1 MTTATASFADG
12 TVSTRLRGRIMKA
25 IIYRD
30 NGAADVLQFVD
41 RDLPEPAP
49 GEVRVRVAVS
59 GVNPTDWQARSGAG
73 HPKHFAEVTP
83 HLDGAGTIDAVGE
96 GVDRSR
102 VGQRVWLFMAAAGR
116 PTGTAAEFTVVPAE
130 QAVPL
135 PDEAGFDVGAALGVP
150 ALTAHRALTVAED
163 GPRRLSPGAL
173 DGKVVLAAGGAGA
186 VGHAVI
192 QLARWA
198 GATVIST
205 VSSPRKA
212 RLATAAGA
220 HHVINYREGD
230 PAAEIRAVA
239 RDGVDLVAEVALGT
253 NLALDLAVL
262 RTRGT
267 IATYANDGGK
277 PVELNVLQNMVL
289 NTRLQFL
296 VLYTAGPEARAAAAQ
311 DVAAALRDGALPV
324 GEEHGLPLL
333 RFPLDRTADAHRAV
347 ESRTVGKVLVDVAS

>member
-1 MTTATASFADG
+1 
-12 TVSTRLRGRIMKA
+12 MKA

-30 NGAADVLQFVD
+30 NGDPDVLQLVD
-41 RDLPEPAP
+41 RDLPVPGP
-49 GEVRVRVAVS
+49 GEVRVRIAVS
-59 GVNPTDWQARSGAG
+59 GINPTDWKARSGASG
-73 HPKHFAEVTP
+73 PKRFPEVTP

-102 VGQRVWLFMAAAGR
+102 VGQRVWLFLAAAGR

-130 QAVPL
+130 RAVEL
-135 PDEAGFDVGAALGVP
+135 PGEAGFEVGASLGVP

-163 GPRRLSPGAL
+163 GPRRLGPGAL

-198 GATVIST
+198 GATVITTISG
-205 VSSPRKA
+205 PEKA

-230 PAAEIRAVA
+230 PAAEIREVA
-239 RDGVDLVAEVALGT
+239 PDGVDIVAEVALGA
-253 NLALDLAVL
+253 NLALDMAVL

-267 IATYANDGGK
+267 ISTYGNDGGK
-277 PVELNVLQNMVL
+277 PVELDVMRNMVL
-289 NTRLQFL
+289 NARFQFV
-296 VLYTAGPEARAAAAQ
+296 VLYTVGPEPLAAAVE
-311 DVAAALRDGALPV
+311 DVATAVRDGALPV
-324 GEEHGLPLL
+324 GEEHGLPLV

-347 ESRTVGKVLVDVAS
+347 ESGAVGKVLVDVTP

>member
-1 MTTATASFADG
+1 
-12 TVSTRLRGRIMKA
+12 
-25 IIYRD
+25 
-30 NGAADVLQFVD
+30 
-41 RDLPEPAP
+41 
-49 GEVRVRVAVS
+49 VS
-59 GVNPTDWQARSGAG
+59 GVNPTDWKTRSGVTN
-73 HPKHFAEVTP
+73 PKQFPEVIP
-83 HLDGAGTIDAVGE
+83 HLDGAGVIDAVGE
-96 GVDRSR
+96 GVDQNR

-130 QAVPL
+130 RAVPL
-135 PDEAGFDVGAALGVP
+135 PDEAGFDVGASLGVP

-163 GPRRLSPGAL
+163 GPRRLRPGAL
-173 DGKVVLAAGGAGA
+173 DGRVVLAAGGAGA

-205 VSSPRKA
+205 ISGPDKA

-230 PAAEIRAVA
+230 PAAEIRKLAP
-239 RDGVDLVAEVALGT
+239 DGVDIVAEVALGA

-267 IATYANDGGK
+267 ISTYANDGGK
-277 PVELNVLQNMVL
+277 PVELDVRQNMVL
-289 NTRLQFL
+289 NTRFQFL
-296 VLYTAGPEARAAAAQ
+296 VLYTVGPQALAAAAD
-311 DVAAALRDGALPV
+311 DVAAAVGDGALPV
-324 GEEHGLPLL
+324 GAEHGLPLI

-347 ESRTVGKVLVDVAS
+347 ESGAVGKVLVDIPS

>member
-1 MTTATASFADG
+1 
-12 TVSTRLRGRIMKA
+12 MKA
-25 IIYRD
+25 VVYRD
-30 NGAADVLQFVD
+30 NGGPDVLQLVD
-41 RDLPEPAP
+41 CEPPVPAP

-59 GVNPTDWQARSGAG
+59 GVNPTDWQARAAQAMAF
-73 HPKHFAEVTP
+73 PEITP
-83 HLDGAGTIDAVGE
+83 HLDGAGVIDAVGE
-96 GVDRSR
+96 GVDQSR

-116 PTGTAAEFTVVPAE
+116 ATGTAAEFTVVPAG

-163 GPRRLSPGAL
+163 GPRRLRPGAL
-173 DGKVVLAAGGAGA
+173 AGKVVLAAGGAGA

-205 VSSPRKA
+205 VSSPEKA

-220 HHVINYREGD
+220 HHVVNYREGD
-230 PAAEIRAVA
+230 PVAEIRAIA
-239 RDGVDLVAEVALGT
+239 ADGVDIVAEVALGV

-262 RTRGT
+262 RPRGT
-267 IATYANDGGK
+267 ISTYANDGGH
-277 PVELNVLQNMVL
+277 PVELNVLQNMVR

-296 VLYTAGPEARAAAAQ
+296 VLYTAGPDVRAAAVE
-311 DVAAALRDGALPV
+311 DVAAAVGDGALPV
-324 GEEHGLPLL
+324 GEEHGLPLV
-333 RFPLDRTADAHRAV
+333 RFPLHRTADAHRAV
-347 ESRTVGKVLVDVAS
+347 EGGAVGKVLVDVMS

>member
-1 MTTATASFADG
+1 M
-12 TVSTRLRGRIMKA
+12 RA
-25 IIYRD
+25 IIYRG
-30 NGAADVLQFVD
+30 NGDPEVLELVD
-41 RDLPEPAP
+41 REVPEPGP

-59 GVNPTDWQARSGAG
+59 GVNPTDWKTRSGATN
-73 HPKHFAEVTP
+73 PLQFDEVTP
-83 HLDGAGTIDAVGE
+83 HLDGAGVIDAVGE
-96 GVDRSR
+96 GVDASR
-102 VGQRVWLFMAAAGR
+102 VGQRVWLWMATGGR

-130 QAVPL
+130 RAVPL
-135 PDEAGFDVGAALGVP
+135 PDEAGFDLGASLGVP

-163 GPRRLSPGAL
+163 GPRRLRPGAL

-205 VSSPRKA
+205 ISGPEKA

-230 PAAEIRAVA
+230 PATEIRKLAP
-239 RDGVDLVAEVALGT
+239 DGVDIIAEVALGA

-277 PVELNVLQNMVL
+277 PVELDVRQNMTL
-289 NTRLQFL
+289 NSRFQFL
-296 VLYTAGPEARAAAAQ
+296 VLYTVGYDVLMGAVE
-311 DVAAALRDGALPV
+311 DVAAAVRDGALRV
-324 GEEHGLPLL
+324 GEEHGLPLV
-333 RFPLDRTADAHRAV
+333 RFPLEQTAEAHRAV
-347 ESRTVGKVLVDVAS
+347 ENGAVGKVLVDVTP

>member
-1 MTTATASFADG
+1 
-12 TVSTRLRGRIMKA
+12 MKA
-25 IIYRD
+25 IVYRD
-30 NGAADVLQFVD
+30 NGGPDVLRLVD
-41 RDLPEPAP
+41 RDLPVPGP

-59 GVNPTDWQARSGAG
+59 GINPTDLQARSGAG
-73 HPKHFAEVTP
+73 HPKHFSEVTP
-83 HLDGAGTIDAVGE
+83 HLDGAGTIDAVGA
-96 GVDRSR
+96 GVDQSR

-135 PDEAGFDVGAALGVP
+135 PDEVSFDVGAALGVP

-163 GPRRLSPGAL
+163 GPRRLRPGTL

-205 VSSPRKA
+205 ISSPEKA

-230 PAAEIRAVA
+230 PAAEIRRIAP
-239 RDGVDLVAEVALGT
+239 DGVDIVAEVALGA
-253 NLALDLAVL
+253 NIALDLAVL
-262 RTRGT
+262 RARGT

-277 PVELNVLQNMVL
+277 PVELDVTRHLVL

-296 VLYTAGPEARAAAAQ
+296 VLYTAGPQARAAAAE
-311 DVAAALRDGALPV
+311 DIAAAVRDGALPV
-324 GEEHGLPLL
+324 GEEHGLPLT
-333 RFPLDRTADAHRAV
+333 RFPLHRTADAHRAV
-347 ESRTVGKVLVDVAS
+347 ESGTVGKVLVDITS

>member
-1 MTTATASFADG
+1 
-12 TVSTRLRGRIMKA
+12 MKA

-30 NGAADVLQFVD
+30 NGDPDVLRLVD
-41 RDLPEPAP
+41 RDLPAPGP
-49 GEVRVRVAVS
+49 GEVRVRIAVS
-59 GVNPTDWQARSGAG
+59 GINPTDWKARSGASG
-73 HPKHFAEVTP
+73 PKRFPEVTP

-102 VGQRVWLFMAAAGR
+102 VGQRVWLFLAAAGR
-116 PTGTAAEFTVVPAE
+116 PTGTAAEYTVVPAE
-130 QAVPL
+130 RAVEL
-135 PDEAGFDVGAALGVP
+135 PGEAGFDVGASLGVP

-163 GPRRLSPGAL
+163 GPRRLGPGAL

-198 GATVIST
+198 GATVITTISG
-205 VSSPRKA
+205 PEKA
-212 RLATAAGA
+212 RLASAAGA

-230 PAAEIRAVA
+230 PAAEIREIAP
-239 RDGVDLVAEVALGT
+239 DGVDIVAEVALGA

-267 IATYANDGGK
+267 ISTYGNDGGK
-277 PVELNVLQNMVL
+277 PVELDVMRNMVL
-289 NTRLQFL
+289 NTRFQFV
-296 VLYTAGPEARAAAAQ
+296 VLYTVGSEPLAAAVE
-311 DVAAALRDGALPV
+311 DVAAAVRDGALPV
-324 GEEHGLPLL
+324 GEEHGLPLV

-347 ESRTVGKVLVDVAS
+347 ESGAVGKVLVDVAP

>member
-1 MTTATASFADG
+1 
-12 TVSTRLRGRIMKA
+12 MKA

-30 NGAADVLQFVD
+30 AGGPDVLRLVD
-41 RDLPEPAP
+41 RDLPAPGP

-59 GVNPTDWQARSGAG
+59 GVNPTDWQARSRAA
-73 HPKHFAEVTP
+73 HPRRFPEVTP

-96 GVDRSR
+96 GIDRSR

-130 QAVPL
+130 RAVPL
-135 PDEAGFDVGAALGVP
+135 PDEVGFDVGASLGVP

-163 GPRRLSPGAL
+163 GPRRLRPGAL
-173 DGKVVLAAGGAGA
+173 DGRVVLAAGGAGA

-205 VSSPRKA
+205 VSGPEKA

-220 HHVINYREGD
+220 HHVLNYREGD
-230 PAAEIRAVA
+230 PAAEIRKIAP
-239 RDGVDLVAEVALGT
+239 DGVDIVAEVALGT

-267 IATYANDGGK
+267 ISAYANDGGK
-277 PVELNVLQNMVL
+277 PVEWDVPQSMVL
-289 NTRLQFL
+289 NARLQFL
-296 VLYTAGPEARAAAAQ
+296 VLYTAGPEALAAAVD
-311 DVAAALRDGALPV
+311 DVAAAVRDGALPV
-324 GEEHGLPLL
+324 GEEHGLPLV

-347 ESRTVGKVLVDVAS
+347 ESGAVGKVLVSIM